1 MTKKKMPLLIVM
13 LVFLLSASSYSC
25 KNTQKSYVTTK
36 STISQSGGL
45 ATAHPLA
52 TEVGIQIL
60 KDGGNAVDAAIA
72 VHFALAVVYPSAG
85 NIGGGGFMM
94 YRDKEGGMY
103 ALDFREKAPK
113 LATQDMYL
121 DDNQNVIP
129 GLSTKGSLAVGVPG
143 AVAGM
148 EAAYE
153 RFSQLK
159 DWNKLLE
166 PAITLARNG
175 FYLTALQAEKLNKK
189 KSTFVEINPAIESP
203 FTNSK
208 SYVEGDLFVQKDLAK
223 TLTAIQ
229 NSMSEG
235 FYQGEVA
242 DKLVAQMKERGGL
255 ITHDDLQA
263 YEAIWRDPITFMY
276 KEYTVHSMPP
286 PSSGGILLA
295 QLFNGVEAHDFKG
308 FHSTEDMHRI
318 IEVES
323 RSYADRAHFIGD
335 QDFYSIPV
343 RELTSKS
350 YMAERMSDYDENN
363 ATLPDSI
370 SHGNIESEE
379 TTHFSIVDQAGG
391 AVALTT
397 TLNGSYGSSLIA
409 NGGYLL
415 NNEMDDFSS
424 KVGHPN
430 LYGLVGAEANKIEPE
445 KRMLSSMTPTIVE
458 KDGQLYMVLGTPG
471 GSTIITSVFQACINV
486 MEYGMSMND
495 AIQSCRF
502 HHQWKPSEVFYEEDC
517 LNPSIIK
524 NLQSMGHTMKS
535 RSPIGRMEG
544 ILVTKDGYEIAADKR
559 GDNHAMGY

>member
-1 MTKKKMPLLIVM
+1 MTKKKLPLLIVM
-13 LVFLLSASSYSC
+13 LVFLLSGLSYSC
-25 KNTQKSYVTTK
+25 KNVPKSYVITQ
-36 STISQSGGL
+36 STIGKSGGL

-52 TEVGIQIL
+52 TEVGVQIL

-72 VHFALAVVYPSAG
+72 VHFALAVVYPRAG

-94 YRDKEGGMY
+94 YRDKEGEMY

-121 DDNQNVIP
+121 DDSQNVIN

-166 PAITLARNG
+166 PAISLARNG
-175 FYLTALQAEKLNKK
+175 FPLTALQAENLNKK
-189 KSTFVEINPAIESP
+189 KSTFQEVNPKSDSP

-208 SYVEGDLFVQKDLAK
+208 TYIEGDLFVQVDLAE

-229 NSMSEG
+229 HSMSEG
-235 FYQGEVA
+235 FYQGQVA
-242 DKLVAQMKERGGL
+242 EKLVTQMKERGGL
-255 ITHDDLQA
+255 ITHEDLLA
-263 YEAIWRDPITFMY
+263 YEAKWRDPITFMY

-295 QLFNGVEAHDFKG
+295 QLFNGVETHEFRG
-308 FHSTEDMHRI
+308 FHSKEDLHRM
-318 IEVES
+318 IEVET

-335 QDFYSIPV
+335 QDFHPV
-343 RELTSKS
+343 PVQILTSKS
-350 YMAERMSDYDENN
+350 YMAERMSDYDENI
-363 ATLPDSI
+363 ASIPDSI
-370 SHGNIESEE
+370 YHGNIESEE
-379 TTHFSIVDQAGG
+379 TTHFSIVDKAGG
-391 AVALTT
+391 AVSLTT
-397 TLNGSYGSSLIA
+397 TLNGSYGSALIA
-409 NGGYLL
+409 DGGYLL

-430 LYGLVGAEANKIEPE
+430 LYGLVGAEANKIESE

-458 KDGQLYMVLGTPG
+458 KDGSLYMVIGTPG

-486 MEYGMSMND
+486 MEYGMSMTD

-502 HHQWKPSEVFYEEDC
+502 HHQWKPSEVYYEEEC
-517 LNPSIIK
+517 LNPTIIEQ
-524 NLQSMGHTMKS
+524 LESMGHNMKS
-535 RSPIGRMEG
+535 RDPIGRMEG
-544 ILVTKDGYEIAADKR
+544 ILVTTNGYEITADKR